1 MAKKTIH
8 DLGQLQRAVMEIIW
22 ELEEAKVGD
31 VRDRLNAKRKKPLA
45 YTTVLSAMQKLEKAG
60 WLKHRMD
67 GRANVYRPVRS
78 REHAGTS
85 SIRNLVNKVFSGD
98 PLVMFQHLLSDD
110 RLDEKDLASLRKM
123 IDQRRKEL
131 KDD

>member
-22 ELEEAKVGD
+22 ELGEAKVGD
-31 VRDRLNAKRKKPLA
+31 VRDRLNAKRKKTLA
-45 YTTVLSAMQKLEKAG
+45 YTTVLSAMQKLEKSG

-67 GRANVYRPVRS
+67 GRANAYRAVRS
-78 REHAGTS
+78 REEAGTS
-85 SIRNLVNKVFSGD
+85 SIRNLVNKVFAGD
-98 PLVMFQHLLSDD
+98 PLVMFQHLLSDE